1 MFGARTD
8 LSTRSDQLQLPGNDD
23 HRRFRDL
30 LFAESGDDT
39 WRLVELFSLAGE
51 PFEAELSWSAGQG
64 VGARA
69 LVTVSHSTRVSVY
82 ARSLRVRAR
91 NLAVDG
97 NRVGV
102 TVADG
107 HTPTR
112 NQWEH
117 QGELEAGEP
126 VIVVVP
132 PFAARV
138 RLDVAV
144 PKALPQTRLSFVD
157 GTGATRATV
166 PGDAQ
171 PDRGVPIGGAR
182 EVHVHTRSPTPFRLL
197 FDLSL

>member
-1 MFGARTD
+1 MFGCRTD
-8 LSTRSDQLQLPGNDD
+8 LSTRSDQLALPGTDD
-23 HRRFRDL
+23 AKRFRDL

-91 NLAVDG
+91 NLATDG

-102 TVADG
+102 TIADG

-117 QGELEAGEP
+117 HGELAPEEP

-132 PFAARV
+132 PFASRV
-138 RLDVAV
+138 RLDVAA
-144 PKALPQTRLSFVD
+144 PKALAQARLSFVD

-166 PGDAQ
+166 TGDAQ
-171 PDRGVPIGGAR
+171 PDGGVPVGGAR
-182 EVHVHTRSPTPFRLL
+182 EVQLHTKTPTAYRLL